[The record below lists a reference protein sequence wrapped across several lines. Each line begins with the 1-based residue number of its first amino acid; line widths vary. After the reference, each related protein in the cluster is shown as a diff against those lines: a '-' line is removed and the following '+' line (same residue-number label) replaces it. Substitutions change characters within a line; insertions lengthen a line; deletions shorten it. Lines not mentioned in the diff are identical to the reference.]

1 MADKQE
7 EEKSKQEATKSGTGQ
22 APLQANSSD
31 ISEDVETSGRHPD
44 LFAGLNYKPSEIDA
58 CAWPGQT
65 SPSNSSSSS
74 SSGNPNHSNNARA
87 GAGESLASPRQVEAG
102 QPYANQGL
110 SLAEE
115 VIKHALAGDFTSPVK
130 IEKAE
135 PQWPQGEL
143 KRKNGDPASAVS
155 TANSANSA
163 NSAKP
168 EARQQENQIEKK
180 ADDGAP
186 SYRPLEFKPEDSS
199 NFPKLQLPPLP
210 TKNEPRRELSPAP
223 YVRRNE
229 TVGQDNSFN
238 SPMPTSE
245 EIAAMNEASRTFERT
260 AANTNAAQKSSL
272 DPNWGPKPGQTN
284 NKLNALND
292 LNALKKEELTEQ
304 AQPIKRTD
312 LRPPGSDRE
321 KFARE
326 YEEALNRA
334 KQNNQAPEPIRKKQE
349 SALNEAL
356 KKAPEK
362 EVSRGAAALRRAGIT
377 ERKEDD
383 GKDYSEAARIG
394 RGDVFG
400 IAALNIMIARNVL
413 KDPRDFFDRL
423 PLDGSNAEPIF
434 FLLSIEFATALLRC
448 LFKFSLFPLF
458 GELTF
463 GLVSTLVGACLVN
476 FVFERIFGKGDFN
489 GVLRVLCYSRAPIL
503 ISFIALGKFEIGLY
517 VSLFWTLYL
526 NYVGLSRVFLKSQ
539 AVIVIVVLVMGFL
552 GAMVRQGAP

>member
-7 EEKSKQEATKSGTGQ
+7 EEKSKKEATKSGTGQ
-22 APLQANSSD
+22 APVQANSSGV
-31 ISEDVETSGRHPD
+31 SEDVESSGRHPD

-58 CAWPGQT
+58 CAWPGQKAP
-65 SPSNSSSSS
+65 SKPSNAGSSGSSS
-74 SSGNPNHSNNARA
+74 NPNNSANAGY
-87 GAGESLASPRQVEAG
+87 GAGESLASPRQGETG

-115 VIKHALAGDFTSPVK
+115 VIKHALAGDFKSPVK

-143 KRKNGDPASAVS
+143 KRKNGDTDIA
-155 TANSANSA
+155 
-163 NSAKP
+163 AKP
-168 EARQQENQIEKK
+168 EARQQENQTEKK
-180 ADDGAP
+180 ADDSTP

-229 TVGQDNSFN
+229 TVGQDSSFN

-272 DPNWGPKPGQTN
+272 DPNWGPRPGQTN
-284 NKLNALND
+284 NKLNAL
-292 LNALKKEELTEQ
+292 KKEDLTEQ

-383 GKDYSEAARIG
+383 AKDYSEAARIG

-476 FVFERIFGKGDFN
+476 FAFERIFGKGDFN

-539 AVIVIVVLVMGFL
+539 AVIVIVVLVMGLL

>member
-1 MADKQE
+1 MPRTHSLGTLVIQKSDLHIQYCLVNPGTQTVADKQE

-22 APLQANSSD
+22 APHQANSSGLA
-31 ISEDVETSGRHPD
+31 EDKEASGRNPD
-44 LFAGLNYKPSEIDA
+44 LIEAY
-58 CAWPGQT
+58 AWPGQPT
-65 SPSNSSSSS
+65 PSNSASNSSDS
-74 SSGNPNHSNNARA
+74 ALTQRQ
-87 GAGESLASPRQVEAG
+87 GEKE
-102 QPYANQGL
+102 QPYSNQGL

-115 VIKHALAGDFTSPVK
+115 VIKHALAGDFKSPVK
-130 IEKAE
+130 TEKNE

-143 KRKNGDPASAVS
+143 KRKSGDPESAV
-155 TANSANSA
+155 
-163 NSAKP
+163 KP
-168 EARQQENQIEKK
+168 EAKEKEKEKEKESETEKK
-180 ADDGAP
+180 ADDGTPSP
-186 SYRPLEFKPEDSS
+186 SYRPLEFKPEDSN
-199 NFPKLQLPPLP
+199 NFPKLQLPPRP
-210 TKNEPRRELSPAP
+210 TKSEPRRELSPAP

-229 TVGQDNSFN
+229 TASQDSSFN
-238 SPMPTSE
+238 SPMPSSE
-245 EIAAMNEASRTFERT
+245 EIAAMNEASRAFERT
-260 AANTNAAQKSSL
+260 AANTNAAAQKSSL

-284 NKLNALND
+284 NKLNAL
-292 LNALKKEELTEQ
+292 KREETAENRP
-304 AQPIKRTD
+304 QPIKRTD

-334 KQNNQAPEPIRKKQE
+334 KQNNQAPEPIIKKQE

-362 EVSRGAAALRRAGIT
+362 EVSRGAAALRRAGIP
-377 ERKEDD
+377 ERKEDNAQD
-383 GKDYSEAARIG
+383 NSSAARIG

-413 KDPRDFFDRL
+413 RDPRDFFDRL

-434 FLLSIEFATALLRC
+434 FLLSIEIATALLRC

-463 GLVSTLVGACLVN
+463 GLVSTLVGAALVN

-503 ISFIALGKFEIGLY
+503 LSFIALGKFELGLY
-517 VSLFWTLYL
+517 ISFFWTLYL

-552 GAMVRQGAP
+552 GAMARQGAP

>member
-7 EEKSKQEATKSGTGQ
+7 DEKSKQEATKSGTGQ
-22 APLQANSSD
+22 TPHQANSSGLA
-31 ISEDVETSGRHPD
+31 EDKEASGRNPD
-44 LFAGLNYKPSEIDA
+44 LIEAY
-58 CAWPGQT
+58 AWPGQPT
-65 SPSNSSSSS
+65 PSNSASNSSDSALS
-74 SSGNPNHSNNARA
+74 Q
-87 GAGESLASPRQVEAG
+87 RQAEKE
-102 QPYANQGL
+102 QPYSNQGL

-115 VIKHALAGDFTSPVK
+115 VIKHALAGDFKTPVK
-130 IEKAE
+130 TEKNE

-143 KRKNGDPASAVS
+143 KRKNGDQESMV
-155 TANSANSA
+155 
-163 NSAKP
+163 KP
-168 EARQQENQIEKK
+168 EAREQESQTEKK
-180 ADDGAP
+180 AAEDAQSP
-186 SYRPLEFKPEDSS
+186 SYRPLEFKPEDSN

-210 TKNEPRRELSPAP
+210 TKSEPRRELSPAP

-229 TVGQDNSFN
+229 TAGQDSSFN
-238 SPMPTSE
+238 SPMPSSE

-260 AANTNAAQKSSL
+260 AANTNAAAQKSSL

-284 NKLNALND
+284 NKLP
-292 LNALKKEELTEQ
+292 ALKKEEPAENQ
-304 AQPIKRTD
+304 PQPIKRTD

-334 KQNNQAPEPIRKKQE
+334 KQNNQAPEPIKKKQE

-362 EVSRGAAALRRAGIT
+362 EVSRGAAALRRAGIS
-377 ERKEDD
+377 ERKEEDTQD
-383 GKDYSEAARIG
+383 NSSAARLG

-463 GLVSTLVGACLVN
+463 GLVSTLVGAALVN

-503 ISFIALGKFEIGLY
+503 LSFIALGKFELGLY
-517 VSLFWTLYL
+517 ISFFWTLYL

>member
-22 APLQANSSD
+22 APVQANSSGV
-31 ISEDVETSGRHPD
+31 SEDVESSGRHPD

-58 CAWPGQT
+58 CAWPGQKA
-65 SPSNSSSSS
+65 PSSSSSSS
-74 SSGNPNHSNNARA
+74 SSGSPGSSDSSSNPNNSANA
-87 GAGESLASPRQVEAG
+87 GYSAGESLASPRQGETG

-115 VIKHALAGDFTSPVK
+115 VIKHALAGEFTSPVK
-130 IEKAE
+130 IERAE

-143 KRKNGDPASAVS
+143 KRKNGDTDNA
-155 TANSANSA
+155 
-163 NSAKP
+163 AKP
-168 EARQQENQIEKK
+168 EARQPENQNDKK

-210 TKNEPRRELSPAP
+210 TKSEPRRELSPAP

-229 TVGQDNSFN
+229 TVGQESSFN

-292 LNALKKEELTEQ
+292 LNALKKEDLPEQ